1 MSDKEQIS
9 LEDLKQEAS
18 ETAKEKK
25 MSERCQLIV
34 FKLDGEE
41 YALPIDQ
48 VKEVVITPR
57 VAKVPQ
63 TPNYVIGAA
72 NIRGNVIAIIDLEQ
86 KFELKDN
93 LEFDQIN
100 TYYTLVIEN
109 DLYRVGLLVKEVP
122 NTLTIDIDEID
133 QSKDVIQFSSLDER
147 CVQGIVKT
155 NNRMIILVNII
166 ALLETDESNSIL
178 KKL

>member
-1 MSDKEQIS
+1 MSEKEQVS
-9 LEDLKQEAS
+9 LDDLKREAS

-25 MSERCQLIV
+25 ISERCQLIV

-48 VKEVVITPR
+48 IKEVVLTPR

-63 TPNYVIGAA
+63 TPDYVIGAA
-72 NIRGNVIAIIDLEQ
+72 NIRGNVIAIMDLEQ
-86 KFELKDN
+86 KFGLNKN
-93 LEFDQIN
+93 LNFDQIK

-109 DLYRVGLLVKEVP
+109 ESYRVGVLVKEVP
-122 NTLTIDIDEID
+122 NTLTVDIDEID
-133 QSKDVIQFSSLDER
+133 QSKDVIQFSALDER
-147 CVQGIVKT
+147 CVNGIVKT
-155 NNRMIILVNII
+155 NDRMIILVDMI
-166 ALLETDESNSIL
+166 ALLETDESSSIL

>member
-1 MSDKEQIS
+1 MSDKDQIS

-48 VKEVVITPR
+48 VKEVVLTPR
-57 VAKVPQ
+57 IAKIPQ
-63 TPNYVIGAA
+63 TPSYVIGAG

-86 KFELKDN
+86 KFELNQN

-133 QSKDVIQFSSLDER
+133 LSKDVIQFSALDER
-147 CVQGIVKT
+147 CAQGIVKT

-166 ALLETDESNSIL
+166 ALLETDESTSIL